1 MVQKIVL
8 ASAII
13 IASSLILAAIVLPMN
28 ALAQFRNHQNIGQH
42 NIQHQSSTVVSSGYG
57 NSVSNSGNN
66 AATAT
71 NTNNGGNAA
80 ALR

>member
-13 IASSLILAAIVLPMN
+13 IASSLILAAIVLPN
-28 ALAQFRNHQNIGQH
+28 ASAQFRNHQSLSQH
-42 NIQHQSSTVVSSGYG
+42 NNQHQSSGIVTSGYG
-57 NSVSNSGNN
+57 SSVSGSGNN